1 MTMEITPVVLE
12 GRVVRLVPLTLDH
25 IDALWAAGGDPSL
38 WAFVPTRMT
47 SRDEMRDYVE
57 IALTEQSVGRALP
70 FVTVLRETGT
80 VIGSTRFA
88 AIEPAHRRLEIGWT
102 WITPAWQRSA
112 VNTEAKFLMLRHAF
126 ETLGCR
132 RVELKTSS
140 KNLRSRAA
148 MKRIGATEEGIFRQH
163 MVNPDGSSR
172 DTVYLSILD
181 GEWPAVRERLVQM
194 LDR

>member
-1 MTMEITPVVLE
+1 MVVTPVVLE
-12 GRVVRLVPLTLDH
+12 GEVIRLEPLTLGH
-25 IDALWAAGGDPSL
+25 VDALWEAGRDPSL
-38 WAFVPTRMT
+38 WEFTATRVA
-47 SRDEMRDYVE
+47 SREEMRAYVAS
-57 IALTEQSVGRALP
+57 ALAEQSAGRALP
-70 FVTVLRETGT
+70 FATVLRKTGD

-88 AIEPAHRRLEIGWT
+88 AIEPEHRRLEIGWT

-148 MKRIGATEEGIFRQH
+148 MKRIGAVEEGILRQH

-172 DTVYLSILD
+172 DSVYLSILD
-181 GEWPAVRERLVQM
+181 GEWPTVRERLTQM
-194 LDR
+194 LER